1 MAPADH
7 LPSPQPS
14 LQLPD
19 RELASG
25 ISEIIKYGLI
35 RDADLFAWL
44 EANMGTLLAR
54 DPAATTYAIERSC
67 VNKAEV
73 VAQDE
78 REGGVR
84 ATLNLGHT
92 FGHAIETA
100 TGYGSWLHGEAVAA
114 GMAMAADMSV
124 RLGWID
130 ESIRDRCAAPAA
142 ANCYACRVI
151 CGMPLRRLLPST
163 IEVGGCADGGPGTQL
178 CRFAAPVPPLPQRSP
193 ALQSPHCLSFLTA
206 ATIEPR
212 SYLCVCDQP
221 AIPPPLRCRSSP
233 GLLPILRRS
242 CDTPVPL

>member
-1 MAPADH
+1 M
-7 LPSPQPS
+7 
-14 LQLPD
+14 QLPD

-35 RDADLFAWL
+35 RDADLFTWL
-44 EANMGTLLAR
+44 EANMDALLAR

-130 ESIRDRCAAPAA
+130 GSIRDRCAALSGVGVRGWLGFYSAA
-142 ANCYACRVI
+142 SVQCSGGACQLLS
-151 CGMPLRRLLPST
+151 GAFQLLPTSNST
-163 IEVGGCADGGPGTQL
+163 
-178 CRFAAPVPPLPQRSP
+178 R
-193 ALQSPHCLSFLTA
+193 
-206 ATIEPR
+206 
-212 SYLCVCDQP
+212 
-221 AIPPPLRCRSSP
+221 
-233 GLLPILRRS
+233 IL
-242 CDTPVPL
+242 